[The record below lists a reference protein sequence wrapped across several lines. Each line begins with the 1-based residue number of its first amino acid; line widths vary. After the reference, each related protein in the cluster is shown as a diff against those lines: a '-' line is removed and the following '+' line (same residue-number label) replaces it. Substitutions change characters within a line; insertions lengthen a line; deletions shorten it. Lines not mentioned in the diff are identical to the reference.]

1 VSRLIEVPPDR
12 GGGSDIY
19 NIIIKV
25 NPPPPSYVFFPR
37 PRPAPLAR
45 SARRLRSSSPL
56 WLPSFRPFACSHP
69 CSLSLAW
76 GSWVACSC
84 KHSHAPSA
92 LGHHSPA
99 STIVRRDQGR
109 GTSRVNTC
117 SKLQEQEFT
126 LRFASSLLRSS
137 RRLIIILMSV
147 PSCAGTIVVVYP
159 RAPIVIYELYV
170 RRGSSSLR
178 RVSKNKTLLIA
189 FALWSKNKP
198 FALRAC
204 CTAIL
209 LNVDGVRTF
218 VLSPSHASVVPLSL
232 FPSLS
237 YFVKTRVVV
246 RWYYC
251 KERSSTTE
259 LPLLGHCERQAAGA
273 ITKERACC
281 TSPLR
286 VRRTDVLNYKN
297 IRSDT
302 LYCRSLKTWPVLT
315 TPDREIKERGINMN
329 YRFKRRKGLY
339 RAVRAAA
346 TLRRIEAQIR
356 IEDIELKE
364 AIADRLAAYCKRKEA
379 LQ

>member
-117 SKLQEQEFT
+117 STLQEQEFT

-198 FALRAC
+198 FALRAR

-237 YFVKTRVVV
+237 YFVKTRGQ
-246 RWYYC
+246 YAGTHLC
-251 KERSSTTE
+251 KERKDTLAKSARWTSE

-315 TPDREIKERGINMN
+315 TPDREIKRERGFDEN
-329 YRFKRRKGLY
+329 
-339 RAVRAAA
+339 VSS
-346 TLRRIEAQIR
+346 
-356 IEDIELKE
+356 
-364 AIADRLAAYCKRKEA
+364 
-379 LQ
+379 LQSSVL